1 MSTKNSK
8 TDKALEDESSRG
20 FFLKRKILIILTFIR
35 NKI

>member
-20 FFLKRKILIILTFIR
+20 FFLKRKKSNLY
-35 NKI
+35 